1 MLRRKRFRHL
11 AHIGVVGIGKG
22 GITAVNHM
30 IAAGITSVDFVTVD
44 SDQEALAESRAPF
57 TIHLSETPSGEK
69 LQEET
74 TQLAW
79 QAPDRQASDE
89 CNPLRDAVSG
99 SDMIFVVGG
108 LGGKAG
114 VQLAPLVAQ
123 AAQFAGALTTA
134 IVTFPFHFEGK
145 QRAER
150 ARQAIRRLRPYVNT
164 LIVIP
169 NDRLLAMAGGEL
181 AFHETYHLALEI
193 WKQSILGISELV
205 NAPGLVN
212 VDFADVRSIMT
223 AGGASI
229 IATGAARGPYRAR
242 EAARQATRSPY
253 LDVTIDG
260 ARGVLFNVTGGLD
273 LTLHHV
279 RHAAAVIRERA
290 HPEANI
296 IFGAAIDVA
305 MEGELRITVV
315 ATGCGFEPFE
325 GDVKNALQEGG
336 EVPRRDADIPRDVGR
351 VSHEMGGT
359 LQLDPD
365 NVSPVTRR
373 PGLSTTIAG

>member
-44 SDQEALAESRAPF
+44 SDRDALAESRAPL
-57 TIHLSETPSGEK
+57 TIHLSETLSGGK
-69 LQEET
+69 LQEEIT
-74 TQLAW
+74 RPAGE
-79 QAPDRQASDE
+79 APE
-89 CNPLRDAVSG
+89 KCNPLRDAVSG
-99 SDMIFVVGG
+99 SDMVFVVGG

-145 QRAER
+145 QRAQR
-150 ARQAIRRLRPYVNT
+150 ARKAIRRLRPYVNT

-169 NDRLLAMAGGEL
+169 NDRLLTLAGGEL

-193 WKQSILGISELV
+193 WQQSILGISELV

-212 VDFADVRSIMT
+212 VDFADVRSIMS

-229 IATGAARGPYRAR
+229 IATGAARGPHRAR
-242 EAARQATRSPY
+242 EAARQATRSPH

-279 RHAAAVIRERA
+279 RQAAAVIRERV

-305 MEGELRITVV
+305 MEGALRITVV

-325 GDVKNALQEGG
+325 GGVRSAGHEGG
-336 EVPRRDADIPRDVGR
+336 EVPRQDGDIPRHVEH
-351 VSHEMGGT
+351 VSHDAGGT
-359 LQLDPD
+359 LQFDLD

-373 PGLSTTIAG
+373 TGLATTIAE